1 LSLEPRQLSTVD
13 VDAAEL
19 TLNLPL
25 RAQSE
30 EVMVMPLTL
39 LLDGH
44 DTPTAT
50 VSRSRALKRAI
61 DPVALTSH
69 LREAPDQPQQLP

>member
-1 LSLEPRQLSTVD
+1 
-13 VDAAEL
+13 
-19 TLNLPL
+19 
-25 RAQSE
+25 
-30 EVMVMPLTL
+30 MPLTL

-44 DTPTAT
+44 DTPT
-50 VSRSRALKRAI
+50 VSRSRTLKRAI

>member
-1 LSLEPRQLSTVD
+1 
-13 VDAAEL
+13 
-19 TLNLPL
+19 
-25 RAQSE
+25 
-30 EVMVMPLTL
+30 MPLTL

-44 DTPTAT
+44 DTPTART
-50 VSRSRALKRAI
+50 VSRSRTLKRAI